1 MARERI
7 RPGSVGPVSVF
18 LLGVEVGDESQT
30 EVTIPNPVTDSGE
43 QLPWP
48 KTAKVGASLKIAT
61 SDGVREYMP
70 TRWHGITRAWD
81 IDGSRHLVRRWR
93 TTKAAADSA
102 TRQAAQDKLVE
113 LARVRE
119 AQVRAA
125 EAELEAEAVQAQGD
139 VQTTVADLVD
149 QYLASPRFARL
160 AGKTQQDYRY
170 AADRVKAH
178 VIGGRL
184 PRDVDVAV
192 VRQFLADMAAN
203 HGSAGAKHSRAVLR
217 SALDLAIGVKALKV
231 ASNAVLGAHA
241 SIPRN
246 VKRKTSIDHRRAPTD
261 REVKELLSGLTR
273 DPQARAMY
281 PGGPRRRKSRHG
293 HAGAVVNGRDIA
305 DLSAVMFAT
314 GARIGEVAALR
325 WSDFDPHRKTISISG
340 TLVTVAGKGTHRQP
354 STKTAGSTRVVP
366 LSPWAV
372 AALSR
377 RARRFGVSMIDPP
390 GSPIFGS
397 PQFPDRWRD
406 QGNLNK
412 AVKVLYARH
421 GLDWA
426 RGHAA
431 RKWRVTSL
439 AERGVPTHK
448 IADLV
453 GHESIA
459 TTLGYLG
466 RRRQTDDDVVAA
478 L

>member
-18 LLGVEVGDESQT
+18 LLGIDVADMSQT

-43 QLPWP
+43 ELPLP
-48 KTAKVGASLKIAT
+48 RTAKVGVSLKIAT
-61 SDGVREYMP
+61 SEGVREFMP

-81 IDGSRHLVRRWR
+81 IDGSRYLVRRWR
-93 TTKAAADSA
+93 TTKAAAESA
-102 TRQAAQDKLVE
+102 TRQAALDKLAE
-113 LARVRE
+113 LARERETLVKAKEAE
-119 AQVRAA
+119 AQ
-125 EAELEAEAVQAQGD
+125 EAAVQAQGD
-139 VQTTVADLVD
+139 LVTTVADLVD

-160 AGKTQQDYRY
+160 AGKTRQDYAY
-170 AADRVKAH
+170 AAERVKKHA
-178 VIGGRL
+178 VGGLL
-184 PRDVDVAV
+184 PRDVDVAA
-192 VRQFLADMAAN
+192 VRQFLVDMAEK
-203 HGSAGAKHSRAVLR
+203 HGSGAAKHTRAVLR
-217 SALDLAIGVKALKV
+217 SALDLAIGVTALKV
-231 ASNAVLGAHA
+231 PTNSVLGAHA
-241 SIPRN
+241 SIPRL
-246 VKRKTSIDHRRAPTD
+246 VKRKTTIDHQRAPTD
-261 REVKELLSGLTR
+261 TEVVKLLAGLTR
-273 DPQARAMY
+273 DPEARAMY

-293 HAGAVVNGRDIA
+293 HAGAVINGKDIA
-305 DLSAVMFAT
+305 DLSVVMFAT

-325 WSDFDPHRKTISISG
+325 WSDFDQHRQTISISG
-340 TLVTVAGKGTHRQP
+340 TLVTITGQGTNRQS

-366 LSPWAV
+366 LAPWALQ
-372 AALSR
+372 ALQR
-377 RARRFGVSMIDPP
+377 RARRFGVALTDGPAI
-390 GSPIFGS
+390 PIFGS
-397 PQFPDRWRD
+397 PQFADRWRD

-412 AVKVLYARH
+412 AVKMLYARY

-466 RRRQTDDDVVAA
+466 RRRHTDDDVIAA